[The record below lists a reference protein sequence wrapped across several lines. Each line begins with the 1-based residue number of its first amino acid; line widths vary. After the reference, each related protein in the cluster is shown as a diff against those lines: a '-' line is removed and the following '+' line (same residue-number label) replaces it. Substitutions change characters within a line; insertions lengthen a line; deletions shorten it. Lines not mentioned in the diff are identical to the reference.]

1 MQSLL
6 LVANPSASG
15 FTGAVFR
22 DVVDILSDDFA
33 VTPVWPNGPAETRA
47 MSAEAAASGYAVV
60 AAMGGDGVAH
70 HVANGL
76 ANSGTALALVPA
88 GTTNVLARLFGIP
101 EKPAKAAKQ
110 LHHYPAVPTPM
121 LHVATESPTASRSEY
136 ATFALGIGFDADV
149 VEAAE
154 RRPHSKLYF
163 GGTHYATTAVGRLLQ
178 SWRSR
183 PANLRIECDGD
194 RMDGVAVL
202 AQVHGPYTYFGR
214 VPLHISAG
222 RTGHAA
228 IVAENLELHR
238 STELVARSILRRE
251 MPERLGVR
259 VWPEFQKLIV
269 EADPPAPFQSDG
281 ELLGTT
287 SSLEVSF
294 VPEALVVLRRTDV
307 AQS

>member
-22 DVVDILSDDFA
+22 EVVSILSDDFA

-47 MSAEAAASGYAVV
+47 MAAEAAATGYSVV

-76 ANSGTALALVPA
+76 ANSGTALALIPA
-88 GTTNVLARLFGIP
+88 GTTNVLARLFDVP
-101 EKPAKAAKQ
+101 EKPARAARR
-110 LHHYPAVPTPM
+110 LRHWPAVPTPM

-136 ATFALGIGFDADV
+136 ATFALGVGFDADV

-163 GGTHYATTAVGRLLQ
+163 GGMHYATTAVGRLLG
-178 SWRSR
+178 SWRTR
-183 PANLRIECDGD
+183 PANLRVECDGD
-194 RMDGVAVL
+194 RMDAVAVL

-214 VPLHISAG
+214 VPLHITAD
-222 RTGHAA
+222 RKGHAA
-228 IVAENLELHR
+228 IAAADLEVHR
-238 STELVARSILRRE
+238 SSELLARAVMRRNL
-251 MPERLGVR
+251 PDRLGVR
-259 VWPEFQKLIV
+259 VWPEFEKLVI
-269 EADPPAPFQSDG
+269 EADPPAPFQADG

-287 SSLEVSF
+287 SSLEITF
-294 VPEALVVLRRTDV
+294 VPEALVVLRDPG
-307 AQS
+307 QS